1 MHYSDDDIPA
11 VEELLINADAA
22 LFSRVVGNGK
32 HVLQHYL
39 PDRSDKCNL
48 RPPQHSKQL
57 VELNSRDYIVW
68 MLYIDSSYRV
78 SS

>member
-11 VEELLINADAA
+11 VEKLLINADAA

-39 PDRSDKCNL
+39 PDRSQKYNL

-57 VELNSRDYIVW
+57 VELNNRDYIVW
-68 MLYIDSSYRV
+68 MLYIDSS
-78 SS
+78 